1 MFLPLFRVLSYSP
14 HLLALSPHP
23 LEGQDS
29 PMTPLKVN
37 RTLPLCL
44 RRNLLLHGLNR
55 PAVSTLS
62 SLAAAHLPTVAGRRG
77 TEGPFVHQP
86 RIDLCCEVCT
96 WSKRVF
102 PLSRHL
108 STHGVCLEHTSC
120 PVLWA
125 GFHGGPGW
133 SLEGSGPL
141 SVPGEMPHD
150 P

>member
-1 MFLPLFRVLSYSP
+1 
-14 HLLALSPHP
+14 
-23 LEGQDS
+23 
-29 PMTPLKVN
+29 MTPLKVN

-62 SLAAAHLPTVAGRRG
+62 SLAAAARSPTVTGRRG

-102 PLSRHL
+102 PVSGHLCPRMVCAWSIPPALSY
-108 STHGVCLEHTSC
+108 
-120 PVLWA
+120 
-125 GFHGGPGW
+125 GPGSMGAQDGQW
-133 SLEGSGPL
+133 KAQGSGPL
-141 SVPGEMPHD
+141 SVPGEMPHGA
-150 P
+150 